1 MNSLSRAAAGSL
13 GLTAFAV
20 AAVAGAA
27 AGNPAERVLLV
38 AVVSMFLFQA
48 VGSAI
53 GAILERVVDEHARA
67 YEKSRPIGA
76 EDSSREETASAA
88 GVLPTGTAR
97 A

>member
-1 MNSLSRAAAGSL
+1 VNSLSRAAAGSL

-20 AAVAGAA
+20 AAIAGAA

-38 AVVSMFLFQA
+38 AVVAMFLFQA

-53 GAILERVVDEHARA
+53 GAILERVVEEHAGA
-67 YEKSRPIGA
+67 YEKSRPIGT
-76 EDSSREETASAA
+76 EGSSGAETASAA
-88 GVLPTGTAR
+88 GVLSAGTAR